1 MSLAPALGGDI
12 GLFADAVA
20 AGLVGLASDRRIL
33 LWNRWMVEHS
43 GISATDAIGRTLPEV
58 FPETAATRLA
68 SAIDYAIDKRMAA
81 LLSPALN
88 GNTLRIYS
96 SPEHRSPDKRMKY
109 LVQVIPLRDQS
120 IAGACLLQINDMS
133 AALKRERQLRQQAD
147 DLRREKQLGIAIQD
161 RLSGILDN
169 VQEAILTIDK
179 DGIVLKYNQAAERI
193 FGYNAT
199 EVVGSNVKILMP
211 ARYADEHDEY
221 LARYHRERTARIIG
235 IGRKVLGKRKSGEVF
250 PMQLAVTEVQSIHG
264 QEFIGLVRDVSEEE
278 KARERLEQAVQTIT
292 ERERFIRAVT
302 DALPGLLAYWD
313 RDLRCHFA
321 NRSYLEWFN
330 KTPDEVLG
338 GTLLDLLGE
347 RVFALN
353 QPYIQG
359 ALAGTP
365 QKFERVL
372 TKADGSAGYTWANYI
387 PDIDVDGTVIGF
399 YVLVTDVTPLKEA
412 EAELELA
419 ASVFQSTAEGI
430 TVTNPQGVI
439 LSVNPSF
446 TEITGYSAAEA
457 IGQTPR
463 MLKSNRH
470 DQAFYAAMWQEI
482 TRKGRW
488 KGDIWNRRKDG
499 QLYLERMTITMI
511 RDSMGAPLR
520 YVSVFNDITDLWRND
535 EQLRRLA
542 FRDGLT
548 DLPNRILL
556 MDRFN
561 RQHALA
567 QREKRELAVMFL
579 DLDRFKHVND
589 TLGHNVGDEVLKA
602 VALKL
607 KAEVRQAD
615 TVARLGGDEFVVLLD
630 NPVNTDEVARIASR
644 IVAVINEPMELCGKV
659 AEVGTSIGI
668 ALHPTDGN
676 SPDELL
682 KNADIAMYA
691 AKAAGKNTYRFF
703 VDSMT
708 RPLATSNQTA

>member
-1 MSLAPALGGDI
+1 
-12 GLFADAVA
+12 
-20 AGLVGLASDRRIL
+20 
-33 LWNRWMVEHS
+33 
-43 GISATDAIGRTLPEV
+43 
-58 FPETAATRLA
+58 
-68 SAIDYAIDKRMAA
+68 
-81 LLSPALN
+81 
-88 GNTLRIYS
+88 
-96 SPEHRSPDKRMKY
+96 
-109 LVQVIPLRDQS
+109 
-120 IAGACLLQINDMS
+120 
-133 AALKRERQLRQQAD
+133 
-147 DLRREKQLGIAIQD
+147 
-161 RLSGILDN
+161 
-169 VQEAILTIDK
+169 
-179 DGIVLKYNQAAERI
+179 
-193 FGYNAT
+193 
-199 EVVGSNVKILMP
+199 
-211 ARYADEHDEY
+211 
-221 LARYHRERTARIIG
+221 
-235 IGRKVLGKRKSGEVF
+235 
-250 PMQLAVTEVQSIHG
+250 
-264 QEFIGLVRDVSEEE
+264 
-278 KARERLEQAVQTIT
+278 
-292 ERERFIRAVT
+292 
-302 DALPGLLAYWD
+302 
-313 RDLRCHFA
+313 
-321 NRSYLEWFN
+321 
-330 KTPDEVLG
+330 
-338 GTLLDLLGE
+338 
-347 RVFALN
+347 
-353 QPYIQG
+353 
-359 ALAGTP
+359 
-365 QKFERVL
+365 
-372 TKADGSAGYTWANYI
+372 
-387 PDIDVDGTVIGF
+387 
-399 YVLVTDVTPLKEA
+399 
-412 EAELELA
+412 
-419 ASVFQSTAEGI
+419 
-430 TVTNPQGVI
+430 
-439 LSVNPSF
+439 
-446 TEITGYSAAEA
+446 
-457 IGQTPR
+457 